1 MRENTMEKLG
11 RGFGKGYNHNQS
23 FQHQDRDYHHY
34 ERKEGNARERRHR
47 DFSAAPQIS
56 NLSNGSDFGK
66 ARSRVGKD
74 NQGNHLK
81 GSYFRG
87 DR

>member
-1 MRENTMEKLG
+1 MEKLG

-34 ERKEGNARERRHR
+34 ERKEDNERKRQHR
-47 DFSAAPQIS
+47 NFSAFPQIP
-56 NLSNGSDFGK
+56 NLASRSDLGK
-66 ARSRVGKD
+66 ARSKVGKD

-81 GSYFRG
+81 SFYFRG
-87 DR
+87 GR